1 MLFYCVGLAGI
12 KRGFIQDFCMD
23 NVVQIISGTST
34 IYSHIMQR
42 KLQGSKPRVR
52 TSTQMERKR
61 LLDRE
66 NQRIRRQRV
75 KDRIMTTQNE
85 LELVKRNFKLAM
97 IRLGSLQIEMEVKE
111 LQYSGQLN
119 SQIMQSSAASNDS
132 NPSGTLAMSR
142 SGIPNNPIRISC
154 QCYCGD
160 EHNSILDCFCYGC
173 LCLLLNAHM
182 ALQQDVLMPLLYPR
196 TPKLA
201 DLLLLESDSN
211 PISQF
216 IGTHIKRFGP
226 AKLTD
231 IAAVYLI
238 IYRLLRWR
246 LYPVQETYRD
256 IPQWYLPTTLQLSQ
270 PHSLCVDFLAWPDLR
285 DYLIASL
292 DPIQQVSFN
301 KMIGE
306 SITVDWSSDEE
317 FLIRDEHGALAL
329 NPAFEEHIFEYS
341 NWKIHRDPWGLKNS
355 HLTHLVNITD

>member
-1 MLFYCVGLAGI
+1 
-12 KRGFIQDFCMD
+12 MD

-97 IRLGSLQIEMEVKE
+97 IRLGSLQTEMEVKE
-111 LQYSGQLN
+111 LQYSGQFN
-119 SQIMQSSAASNDS
+119 SVRILFQHLSVGFAKILLLTVHWTPKQIMQSSAASNDS
-132 NPSGTLAMSR
+132 NPSGTLAMSS

-160 EHNSILDCFCYGC
+160 KHNSILDCFCYGC

-182 ALQQDVLMPLLYPR
+182 ALQQDVFKPLLYPR

-238 IYRLLRWR
+238 IYRLLRVR
-246 LYPVQETYRD
+246 IV
-256 IPQWYLPTTLQLSQ
+256 IP
-270 PHSLCVDFLAWPDLR
+270 LR
-285 DYLIASL
+285 NDY
-292 DPIQQVSFN
+292 
-301 KMIGE
+301 
-306 SITVDWSSDEE
+306 
-317 FLIRDEHGALAL
+317 
-329 NPAFEEHIFEYS
+329 
-341 NWKIHRDPWGLKNS
+341 
-355 HLTHLVNITD
+355 